1 MGPFGKYILFGTQLY
16 EIWKP
21 IFNVKNYIFF
31 MHSKPAAFFVPR
43 LPFFFSSCTHHP
55 PLPLSSVKLAD
66 RRHHRLPLTPFSGR
80 QSPPFSF
87 SLSSF
92 FLFYSLSTSPRE
104 KKAMAMGENQG
115 RREEG
120 TTGCHWRRQPTTLAV
135 IDGGGDGNTSVGRDI
150 EEERVGIP
158 DYGGSM
164 VGSIVYPQNG
174 SFGCVPFE
182 GD

>member
-1 MGPFGKYILFGTQLY
+1 M
-16 EIWKP
+16 
-21 IFNVKNYIFF
+21 
-31 MHSKPAAFFVPR
+31 
-43 LPFFFSSCTHHP
+43 
-55 PLPLSSVKLAD
+55 
-66 RRHHRLPLTPFSGR
+66 
-80 QSPPFSF
+80 
-87 SLSSF
+87 
-92 FLFYSLSTSPRE
+92 
-104 KKAMAMGENQG
+104 ENQG
-115 RREEG
+115 QKEEG
-120 TTGCHWRRQPTTLAV
+120 AAGCHWRRQPTTLAV